1 MLIAIFE
8 SLYLIYMFCF
18 FETSIDFNIFSSPD
32 GKWFKH
38 LIGNKKGN
46 RICSFGHITIFF
58 LIGLILFRELFAKA
72 LVKVSFVIAFL
83 ISLLNLNALVYLI
96 PIFVIEYYK

>member
-1 MLIAIFE
+1 MTYFV
-8 SLYLIYMFCF
+8 Y
-18 FETSIDFNIFSSPD
+18 
-32 GKWFKH
+32 

-46 RICSFGHITIFF
+46 RICSLGHITIFF
-58 LIGLILFRELFAKA
+58 LIGLILFRELFAKGMVTV
-72 LVKVSFVIAFL
+72 LFVIAFL

>member
-1 MLIAIFE
+1 MLISILE

-18 FETSIDFNIFSSPD
+18 FKTSIDFNIFSSPD

-58 LIGLILFRELFAKA
+58 LIGLILFRELFAKGMVTV
-72 LVKVSFVIAFL
+72 LFVIAFL